1 MKRSAGSLD
10 PVTRT
15 LHTELDFRNDDAA
28 HHIYPGMYGEA
39 VFDIHRD
46 KPVLTVPTSA
56 LLFESDGK
64 QVAIVDANNKIHFQK
79 VVPGNDFRTEIE
91 ILDGLKGDE
100 RVVSNPGEQLTE
112 GIPVMPEAEKEDG
125 EAPDNKGKQG
135 QDSPKDSH

>member
-1 MKRSAGSLD
+1 
-10 PVTRT
+10 
-15 LHTELDFRNDDAA
+15 
-28 HHIYPGMYGEA
+28 
-39 VFDIHRD
+39 
-46 KPVLTVPTSA
+46 
-56 LLFESDGK
+56 
-64 QVAIVDANNKIHFQK
+64 
-79 VVPGNDFRTEIE
+79 VPGNDFGTEIE